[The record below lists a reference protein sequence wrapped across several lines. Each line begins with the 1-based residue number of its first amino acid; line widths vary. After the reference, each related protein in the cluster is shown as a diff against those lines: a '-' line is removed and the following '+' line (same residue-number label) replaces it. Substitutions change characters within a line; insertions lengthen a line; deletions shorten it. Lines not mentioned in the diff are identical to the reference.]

1 MGGVWRTWQGEIKWW
16 KLNSNYEY
24 FLFSDKPEL
33 LDVLREAKQR
43 REEERRRLDPKKN
56 YQKIT
61 TKSIFRSKNYKCVSA
76 SG

>member
-1 MGGVWRTWQGEIKWW
+1 M
-16 KLNSNYEY
+16 
-24 FLFSDKPEL
+24 FSDKPEL
-33 LDVLREAKQR
+33 LDVLREEKQR
-43 REEERRRLDPKKN
+43 REEERKRLDPKKN

>member
-1 MGGVWRTWQGEIKWW
+1 MTSQPLRKKKI
-16 KLNSNYEY
+16 
-24 FLFSDKPEL
+24 SDKPEL

-43 REEERRRLDPKKN
+43 REEERRRLDLRKN

-61 TKSIFRSKNYKCVSA
+61 TMSIFRSKNYKCVSA